1 MRIFLFLFL
10 SLFSLY
16 TSAQNPQQR
25 KNVIK
30 ALELYNSGKVEKG
43 INTIK
48 KEINKDRQFF
58 LGYYA
63 LEAIFLNLEDYNSLR
78 QNYNEAIA
86 WMPKNGYF
94 YFKRGYL
101 NLNDSRPK
109 EAINDLNSA
118 YELIQNDSLI
128 FLVLKARGGA
138 KGLINDSEG
147 AYNDYYACYKF
158 DSTDVEVIN
167 NLAAS
172 LGELGKHEEAIKYLF
187 KVVEMDPTKH
197 YSYLNIGFQYQY
209 LNQHDKAI
217 EYFDK
222 TIQID
227 PKMAY
232 AYSNRS
238 FSKLQLGDI
247 EGAKKDIE
255 ISINLDPTNS
265 YAYRNKAHIFLKEG
279 NISGACEQ
287 LQIALKKGFTTQYGL
302 EVKNLSNEHCK

>member
-1 MRIFLFLFL
+1 MRNLLLFFLL
-10 SLFSLY
+10 LFSLN
-16 TSAQNPQQR
+16 SLAQTPQQ
-25 KNVIK
+25 KKVIK
-30 ALELYNSGKVEKG
+30 ALEMFEAGKIEKS
-43 INTIK
+43 IESIK

-86 WMPKNGYF
+86 WMPKNGFF

-101 NLNDSRPK
+101 NLNDFRPK
-109 EAINDLNSA
+109 EAINDLNTA
-118 YELIQNDSLI
+118 YELIKNDSLL

-138 KGLINDSEG
+138 KSLINDKQG
-147 AYNDYYACYKF
+147 AYNDYYACYTY
-158 DSTDVEVIN
+158 DSTDIEVIN
-167 NLAAS
+167 NLATA
-172 LGELGKHEEAIKYLF
+172 LGELGKHEESIKYLF
-187 KVVEMDPTKH
+187 KVIDIDPSKP
-197 YSYLNIGFQYQY
+197 YSYMNIGYQYQY
-209 LNQHDKAI
+209 LQQHEKAI

-238 FSKLQLGDI
+238 FSNLQLGYI
-247 EGAKKDIE
+247 EEAKKDIE

-265 YAYRNKAHIFLKEG
+265 FAYRNKAHIFLKEG

-287 LQIALKKGFTTQYGL
+287 LQIALKKGFTTQYGH
-302 EVKNLSNEHCK
+302 EVKILSNEHCK